1 MVKSVLVPAKSRVKL
16 NISGSMFS
24 NFSKNVKIAAVCD
37 IVLPSHM
44 SCRLGAGSCGLDVV
58 GWVRGWEFLSGS
70 CGLGVEGWELLA
82 GSCWLEVASRM
93 LHDGNCGLAIA
104 TLEL

>member
-16 NISGSMFS
+16 NISGSLFCH
-24 NFSKNVKIAAVCD
+24 FSKNVKIAAVCD

-58 GWVRGWEFLSGS
+58 GWELGAGS
-70 CGLGVEGWELLA
+70 CGLGAAGRELLA
-82 GSCWLEVASRM
+82 GSSQP
-93 LHDGNCGLAIA
+93 DIA
-104 TLEL
+104 